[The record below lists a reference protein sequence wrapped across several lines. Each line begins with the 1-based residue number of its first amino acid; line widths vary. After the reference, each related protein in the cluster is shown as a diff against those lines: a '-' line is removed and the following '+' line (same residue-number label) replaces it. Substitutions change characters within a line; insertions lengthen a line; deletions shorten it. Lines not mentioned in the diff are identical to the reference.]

1 MISEYRLNKHEA
13 QPGRGTATGPAV
25 EVVEEAAAVVEAEEE
40 VVAAAAVAV
49 RHISHLARGTGMSG
63 KFPLHRSGLN

>member
-25 EVVEEAAAVVEAEEE
+25 EVVEEAVVVEAEEE
-40 VVAAAAVAV
+40 VVAAAVAV